1 MFSLGLLLLRLLSAL
16 PGPWLD
22 LSDQV
27 LAASGA
33 DAVRFS
39 PVITLYI
46 GREDGCTIGWEPAGR
61 RFYRGWDG
69 GKAMKEKEK
78 TCKTIGCGRTFISS
92 GRRLYCYTCRPA
104 VLPNGASGDT
114 PKIGKKRDSNAIS
127 PLTSDASA
135 KASKAS
141 FFYIFGISDSVSD
154 IDSFL
159 SLEKEEILRCLS
171 VATEAHLDLLDEITG
186 IRTGLTTFPV
196 WKGRS
201 VLPCRN
207 MISSPVT

>member
-39 PVITLYI
+39 PVIILYI

-141 FFYIFGISDSVSD
+141 F
-154 IDSFL
+154 L
-159 SLEKEEILRCLS
+159 
-171 VATEAHLDLLDEITG
+171 
-186 IRTGLTTFPV
+186 
-196 WKGRS
+196 
-201 VLPCRN
+201 
-207 MISSPVT
+207 ISSESLIPFPTSTPSLALTRRKFYGVCPSQQKPILIC

>member
-39 PVITLYI
+39 PVITSVEKM
-46 GREDGCTIGWEPAGR
+46 GAQSGGNPPEEGFTVVGT
-61 RFYRGWDG
+61 G

-141 FFYIFGISDSVSD
+141 F
-154 IDSFL
+154 L
-159 SLEKEEILRCLS
+159 
-171 VATEAHLDLLDEITG
+171 
-186 IRTGLTTFPV
+186 
-196 WKGRS
+196 
-201 VLPCRN
+201 
-207 MISSPVT
+207 ISSESLIPFPTSTPSLALTRRKFYGVCPSQQKPILIC